1 MHHLQLIIF
10 LLLYISSQ
18 ISDIGNGD
26 DIQSFS
32 SNVKIQKE
40 STAKKNYSTQFSNSL
55 LPTFCYKKNKYYSW
69 KIHFAL
75 CLTHLK
81 IPHMKNFKS
90 SI

>member
-1 MHHLQLIIF
+1 MEMTFKVLVRMSKYRKSRLLRRIIQLN
-10 LLLYISSQ
+10 LVTLYCRHSVI
-18 ISDIGNGD
+18 
-26 DIQSFS
+26 
-32 SNVKIQKE
+32 
-40 STAKKNYSTQFSNSL
+40 
-55 LPTFCYKKNKYYSW
+55 KKNKYYSW